1 MNLGIQRL
9 RRFRGFHT
17 TGRFKTSQRERECS
31 RVCRDSATNVGAMA
45 FVMSTESLRK
55 HCRKLNLYSSRLDL
69 NDILHLQCKGIT
81 KIQGLE
87 EFTGLTTLYLESN
100 AISDIEGLEPVL
112 KLSSLYL
119 AKNFLSSTVGLGMLA
134 NLQVLDLADNNL
146 SKLESLEALTQL
158 RTLNVSG
165 NKLSDLDA
173 LSELSK
179 LPELMS
185 LDLSNN
191 RIGREREGVTKADQ
205 AEEDD
210 AVVDFLCSLR
220 LKWLRLVGNPFV
232 RRVVGYRKKFVGRM
246 QTLNYFDDQPAFKKD
261 RRLALAYLR

>member
-1 MNLGIQRL
+1 M
-9 RRFRGFHT
+9 GFKDCEDFAVSTPHW
-17 TGRFKTSQRERECS
+17 QVQNVDDAARERVSS
-31 RVCRDSATNVGAMA
+31 RVCCDSATNGGAMA

-173 LSELSK
+173 LRELTK

-191 RIGREREGVTKADQ
+191 RIGRKREGVTKAEVHF
-205 AEEDD
+205 A
-210 AVVDFLCSLR
+210 
-220 LKWLRLVGNPFV
+220 P
-232 RRVVGYRKKFVGRM
+232 RRASSVHGPTPQGVAAWR
-246 QTLNYFDDQPAFKKD
+246 
-261 RRLALAYLR
+261 